1 MSFYQIALPIGT
13 LVYLLQV
20 FVIKS
25 IIQYKRTGVN
35 PFVFG
40 KSDSGSVS
48 LINYD
53 SGI

>member
-35 PFVFG
+35 PRSFLESQIQHTTIFRRFI
-40 KSDSGSVS
+40 KQ
-48 LINYD
+48 
-53 SGI
+53 